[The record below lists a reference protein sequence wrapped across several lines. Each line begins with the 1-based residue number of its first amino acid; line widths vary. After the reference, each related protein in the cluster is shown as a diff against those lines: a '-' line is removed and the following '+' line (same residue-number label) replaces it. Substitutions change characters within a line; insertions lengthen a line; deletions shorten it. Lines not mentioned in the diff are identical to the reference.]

1 MRNRTFFWFVLPS
14 LVAMIVFIALPIL
27 SVCVQSLFIEQ
38 PRVMIE
44 AESCGPFGCDKELR
58 VDEEATLQAQRAHPL
73 GLYNGLGTY
82 IDRNH
87 LAFEEIAA
95 RWSSASSVAEFV
107 RAVALLPFY
116 RALGFTLTYA
126 FVVTP
131 LVIALGF
138 VIALAVNALPSIL
151 RGGIIFASLLPMIVT
166 PLIGSLVLFWMIDAN
181 GVIGATL
188 QWLWN
193 DPSFSLKASVGL
205 TWITLLIYGIW
216 QSTPFAFV
224 VFYAGL
230 QTLPRDTVESA
241 MIDGASRWE
250 QTRYV
255 VIPHLMPLA
264 TFVALI
270 QVMDNFR
277 VFEPIVGFNAEAS
290 AISLSWLVFNDLQG
304 RGVQLFGS
312 AAATSVMTIIGV
324 SLLLMPVLQRVWH
337 DFSRKR

>member
-1 MRNRTFFWFVLPS
+1 MRNKTFFWFVAPS
-14 LVAMIVFIALPIL
+14 IIAMFVFIALPIV

-58 VDEEATLQAQRAHPL
+58 VDEEATIKAQLAHPL
-73 GLYNGLGTY
+73 GQFNGLGTY

-87 LAFEEIAA
+87 LAFADIAT
-95 RWSSASSVAEFV
+95 RWQSTATIGEFFRSIV
-107 RAVALLPFY
+107 LLPFY
-116 RALGFTLTYA
+116 RALAFTLTYA

-131 LVIALGF
+131 IVISLGF
-138 VIALAVNALPSIL
+138 LIALAVNTLPNL
-151 RGGIIFASLLPMIVT
+151 LKGPIIFTSLLPMIVT

-181 GVIGATL
+181 GVLGASL
-188 QWLWN
+188 QWLFN
-193 DPSFSLKASVGL
+193 DPNLSLKASIGF
-205 TWITLLIYGIW
+205 TWITLLVYGVW

-230 QTLPRDTVESA
+230 QTLPQDTVESA

-255 VIPHLMPLA
+255 VIPHLIPLA
-264 TFVALI
+264 TFIALI

-290 AISLSWLVFNDLQG
+290 AISLSWLIYNDLQG

-324 SLLLMPVLQRVWH
+324 SLLLIPVLRRVWH

>member
-1 MRNRTFFWFVLPS
+1 MKNRTFFWFVLPS
-14 LVAMIVFIALPIL
+14 IVAMIVFIALPIV
-27 SVCVQSLFIEQ
+27 SVLVQSVFIEP

-58 VDEEATLQAQRAHPL
+58 VDEEATAAIRNANPL
-73 GLYNGLGTY
+73 GIFNGLNTY

-87 LAFEEIAA
+87 LAFEEVST
-95 RWSSASSVAEFV
+95 RWASSASMGDFLRSII
-107 RAVALLPFY
+107 LLPFY
-116 RALGFTLTYA
+116 KALSFTLAYA
-126 FVVTP
+126 FAVTP
-131 LVIALGF
+131 FVIGFGFLIALG
-138 VIALAVNALPSIL
+138 VNALPSIM
-151 RGGIIFASLLPMIVT
+151 RGTLIFASLLPMIVT

-188 QWLWN
+188 QVLFN
-193 DPSFSLKASVGL
+193 DPSFSLKASIGF
-205 TWITLLIYGIW
+205 TWITLITYGIW

-230 QTLPRDTVESA
+230 QTVPQDTLESSL
-241 MIDGASRWE
+241 IDGASRWE
-250 QTRYV
+250 RIRYV
-255 VIPHLMPLA
+255 IIPHLMPLA
-264 TFVALI
+264 TFIALI

-277 VFEPIVGFNAEAS
+277 VFEPVVGFNAEAS
-290 AISLSWLVFNDLQG
+290 AISLSWLIFNDLQG

-324 SLLLMPVLQRVWH
+324 AILLTPVLRTVWR